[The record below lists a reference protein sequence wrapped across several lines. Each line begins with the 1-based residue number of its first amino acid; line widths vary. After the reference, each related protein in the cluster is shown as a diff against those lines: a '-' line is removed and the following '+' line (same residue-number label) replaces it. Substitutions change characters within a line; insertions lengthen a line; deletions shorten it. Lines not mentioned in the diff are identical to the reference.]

1 MFNSEKKLNIPKE
14 FVLFGHK
21 YTVSIVDDLFEKED
35 CYGTAD
41 EDLKLIKLQNVGVVS
56 KSYEEDGKTIEYKI
70 TITPETM
77 AETFFHEVIHIIL
90 DATGEEELSLN
101 ERFVNITG
109 KALLEIYL
117 SSNYEQTSKS

>member
-1 MFNSEKKLNIPKE
+1 VFNYQKKVEIPKE

-41 EDLKLIKLQNVGVVS
+41 EDMKLIRLQNVGVVS
-56 KSYEEDGKTIEYKI
+56 KMYEEDGKMVESKI
-70 TITPETM
+70 VITPETI
-77 AETFFHEVIHIIL
+77 AETFFHEVLHIIL
-90 DATGEEELSLN
+90 DATGEEDLSLN

-117 SSNYEQTSKS
+117 SSVYEKESKQ

>member
-1 MFNSEKKLNIPKE
+1 MFNPEKKLNIPKE

-21 YTVSIVDDLFEKED
+21 YTVRMEDDLFQKED

-41 EDLKLIKLQNVGVVS
+41 EDLKLIRLQNIGVVS
-56 KSYEEDGKTIEYKI
+56 KSYEEDGKMVEYKI
-70 TITPETM
+70 IITPETV
-77 AETFFHEVIHIIL
+77 AETFFHEVLHIAL

-117 SSNYEQTSKS
+117 SSHYEQTSKN